1 MVVNKHGSFYLRSG
15 WGTKIIQAVNA
26 DDMIFT
32 PANEMQAVDN
42 IGLGRVMIKALRYWA
57 DATGLTS
64 EQKVQGGIREEK
76 TDIYMLIDAKDRY
89 FQKPGSLLLLHRNL
103 ARNDEN
109 ATAWYWAFNE
119 FEKQTF
125 TKEEFVDGLHSYL
138 AVNGMA
144 IKKAAVDKEFNCFK
158 NTYLGEKKFD
168 IKTVADE
175 DTYPMLAPLHML
187 RINDEKKYEK
197 CSLSKTNIPLLILVY
212 AIAMDNL
219 EESSSCGQIS
229 IDKLL
234 EDKKQVGKYFGI
246 RYSKLIEMLMEAENK
261 QLLTLNNNF
270 GNRHIEFA
278 LPSTTLNPGYSV
290 PDKACCK
297 AYSLMSAAQAVRSS
311 IFGRIAA
318 ISVSLK
324 EAGISKSYLASSRLY
339 SARLRQVALALQ
351 KVQWSPALNSPS
363 PLKASSAVGFKKSSA
378 HFRRSSFLI
387 VKVLTFSRR
396 GWKMVIFT
404 EVMS

>member
-246 RYSKLIEMLMEAENK
+246 RYSKLIEMLSKVNDYTEEEFVNELAKVVTGFELSYWADNK
-261 QLLTLNNNF
+261 INDFEEILRDTVNRLHEYNPTEGLQEGEMKITIESSDGNPIISQFSQSELSSTGQMMLNKMKSTLGNF
-270 GNRHIEFA
+270 G
-278 LPSTTLNPGYSV
+278 G
-290 PDKACCK
+290 
-297 AYSLMSAAQAVRSS
+297 
-311 IFGRIAA
+311 
-318 ISVSLK
+318 SVSYEEKISIMAQMLK
-324 EAGISKSYLASSRLY
+324 EII
-339 SARLRQVALALQ
+339 
-351 KVQWSPALNSPS
+351 N
-363 PLKASSAVGFKKSSA
+363 
-378 HFRRSSFLI
+378 
-387 VKVLTFSRR
+387 
-396 GWKMVIFT
+396 
-404 EVMS
+404 